1 MLNAITSALSGLNTA
16 TKQVE
21 NAAQNIASGSS
32 QENIIEDVVDI
43 KVAET
48 AYKAN
53 VAVLNVADELN
64 EELLSTFDRLV

>member
-21 NAAQNIASGSS
+21 RSAQNIAEGGSS
-32 QENIIEDVVDI
+32 EQVIQDIVDI

-53 VAVLNVADELN
+53 VAVIKTTDEMTK
-64 EELLSTFDRLV
+64 ELLRAFDKTV

>member
-21 NAAQNIASGSS
+21 NAAQSIATSPS
-32 QENIIEDVVDI
+32 QENLIEDVVDI

-53 VAVLNVADELN
+53 VAVLRVADELN
-64 EELLSTFDRLV
+64 EELLNTFDRLV

>member
-16 TKQVE
+16 TKRVE
-21 NAAQNIASGSS
+21 NAAQNIAISPS
-32 QENIIEDVVDI
+32 QENLIEDVVDI

-53 VAVLNVADELN
+53 VAVLKVADELN